1 MRIRLGALIAA
12 ALALMLASPPRPL
25 AAQRGGRQAP
35 AKPDTAKK
43 PAASVSLDFQDQDL
57 KVVLDAL
64 AAAGDLNVSMTN
76 IPSQRITVH
85 MGRPVDREGMID
97 VLKNV
102 AEANG
107 LKFTQTP
114 SLIQISGTPP
124 DRNAPTPQQILQQ
137 QLAQAN

>member
-1 MRIRLGALIAA
+1 MRIRQGTVIAA
-12 ALALMLASPPRPL
+12 ALALMLASPPL
-25 AAQRGGRQAP
+25 LAQRGGRQTP
-35 AKPDTAKK
+35 ARPDTMKK
-43 PAASVSLDFQDQDL
+43 PAASVSLDFQDQEL

-76 IPSQRITVH
+76 IPPQRITVH
-85 MGRPVDREGMID
+85 MGRPVNRDGMIE

-114 SLIQISGTPP
+114 TLIQISGTPP
-124 DRNAPTPQQILQQ
+124 ERNTGPTPQQ
-137 QLAQAN
+137 